1 MGNICAP
8 SYVNIF
14 ISEFEAKYNY
24 PLIKSK
30 SVIYLRYIDG
40 IVMVWIKSEIEL
52 RQFMSEINK
61 KQSIKFDFKF
71 SKKNVEFL
79 NTLVYIGSINR
90 RLTTLAKKPT
100 ECQNYLLAKSTHPF
114 SLKKSIPYSQ
124 ALRIKRIFSTIE
136 EYRKPSQDLFKKFVE
151 KGYNKSTVRKQI
163 NQRNNQRKDKKTITI
178 EVCRHLNNNER
189 TFSKLGKFTLTEQLR
204 NTKIEIER
212 KTFLRIRQK
221 IWLGIIS
228 FY

>member
-1 MGNICAP
+1 M
-8 SYVNIF
+8 
-14 ISEFEAKYNY
+14 
-24 PLIKSK
+24 
-30 SVIYLRYIDG
+30 YID
-40 IVMVWIKSEIEL
+40 
-52 RQFMSEINK
+52 
-61 KQSIKFDFKF
+61 
-71 SKKNVEFL
+71 
-79 NTLVYIGSINR
+79 SINR
-90 RLTTLAKKPT
+90 LLTNLDKKQT
-100 ECQNYLLAKSTHPF
+100 ECQKCLLAKSANPF

-163 NQRNNQRKDKKTITI
+163 NQRNNQRKDKKTKTI

-212 KTFLRIRQK
+212 KTFQRIRQK